1 MMLTAKRANLVLLRL
16 SNRRS
21 SYLRSSK
28 TIKTLQKT
36 QKGLTLIEMLISLV
50 LSTIIFASS
59 YQVISNLVQYQV
71 RARVQN
77 DRQLDSLLV
86 ANLFTQIIEKGINQY
101 ELYYRNQKST
111 LFVGEPDSLQI
122 VSRAY
127 SERYDKP
134 GYRLYRLYERDGEL
148 MVSYRAFNRD
158 FLSNRQI
165 ELATGLKVDELR
177 FEYLAQRNWLN
188 EWSDERL
195 IPDLIRINVDFADLK
210 SAEWVRGTSRR

>member
-1 MMLTAKRANLVLLRL
+1 MLK
-16 SNRRS
+16 
-21 SYLRSSK
+21 YSK
-28 TIKTLQKT
+28 SKNSQL
-36 QKGLTLIEMLISLV
+36 GLTLIEMLISLV

-71 RARVQN
+71 RARTQN
-77 DRQLDSLLV
+77 DRQLDSVLV

-122 VSRAY
+122 ISRAY

-134 GYRLYRLYERDGEL
+134 GYRLYRIFENNGEL
-148 MVSYRAFNRD
+148 MVSYRAYNRD
-158 FLSNRQI
+158 YLKNNQI
-165 ELATGLKVDELR
+165 QLATGLKIDELR
-177 FEYLAQRNWLN
+177 FEYLDQGDWLT
-188 EWSDERL
+188 EWSDERQ
-195 IPDLIRINVDFADLK
+195 IPELIRISVDFPDLK